1 MGNQKELNMLDIKK
15 LKEEQLK
22 LAKKIILTDSF
33 ETIHK
38 IGGVEYIY
46 TDKDIICAIVVIDYK
61 TLKVIESKYS
71 IEPQTMPYI
80 PGFLSYRIASVTLKT
95 YEKLVN
101 RPDLLM
107 IAGNGILHP
116 RQIGAASAIGLF
128 IDLPTIGVA
137 KKRLCGE
144 EKDDT
149 IYLGKEVIGKKL
161 ETRDKAKPIY
171 VSQGHKIG
179 LTSTIEITKNML
191 KGHKLP
197 EPLYF
202 AHRYGNKIK
211 SKLKEGKNKDS
222 KDDTNN
228 SLKEDNSNSLKED
241 KSNDLKKDIINQP
254 NN

>member
-1 MGNQKELNMLDIKK
+1 MLDLKK

-22 LAKKIILTDSF
+22 LAKKIVLTDSF
-33 ETIHK
+33 ETIKK
-38 IGGVEYIY
+38 IAGVDYIY

-61 TLKVIESKYS
+61 TLQIIESKYS
-71 IEPQTMPYI
+71 AEPMSIPYI
-80 PGFLSYRIASVTLKT
+80 PGFLSYRIAPVTLKT
-95 YEKLVN
+95 IEKLVN

-107 IAGNGILHP
+107 IAGNGIMHP

-128 IDLPTIGVA
+128 IDLPTIGIA

-144 EKDDT
+144 EKGDT
-149 IYLGKEVIGKKL
+149 VYLGKDVIGKKL

-171 VSQGHKIG
+171 VSQGHKIS

-211 SKLKEGKNKDS
+211 SKLKEGNGNGSKKD
-222 KDDTNN
+222 NN
-228 SLKEDNSNSLKED
+228 SLKEDNGNGSKAENSDSNKNKNSTLA
-241 KSNDLKKDIINQP
+241 
-254 NN
+254 NNS

>member
-1 MGNQKELNMLDIKK
+1 MLDIKK

-22 LAKKIILTDSF
+22 LAKKIVLTDSF

-38 IGGVEYIY
+38 ICGVDYVY

-61 TLKVIESKYS
+61 TLQVIESKYS
-71 IEPQTMPYI
+71 VEPQTMPYI
-80 PGFLSYRIASVTLKT
+80 QGFLSYRIASVTLKT
-95 YEKLVN
+95 FEKLVN

-107 IAGNGILHP
+107 IAGNGIMHP

-128 IDLPTIGVA
+128 IDLPAIGVA

-161 ETRDKAKPIY
+161 ETKDKANPIY
-171 VSQGHKIG
+171 VSQGHKIS
-179 LTSTIEITKNML
+179 LSSTIEITKNML

-211 SKLKEGKNKDS
+211 SRLKEGNR
-222 KDDTNN
+222 N
-228 SLKEDNSNSLKED
+228 
-241 KSNDLKKDIINQP
+241 IINQS